1 MIEDGAREAL
11 VSFPA
16 VDLYMPSSPIK
27 IETGSVDKTAEFK
40 GRAGVE
46 ITGALTA
53 ESHAADWMTAWDQS
67 WPQS

>member
-1 MIEDGAREAL
+1 M
-11 VSFPA
+11 A
-16 VDLYMPSSPIK
+16 VPEKHWSVFLPSSPTTIK
-27 IETGSVDKTAEFK
+27 IEMGSVDKTAEFK

-53 ESHAADWMTAWDQS
+53 ESHAADWMTAWDQF